1 MSTVFPVKIKSVSF
15 SQLNAETK
23 VKITLQHQEES
34 GQLEHYVPSVSK
46 TQSSFV
52 LFSFSF

>member
-1 MSTVFPVKIKSVSF
+1 MSTVFLIKIKSVSF
-15 SQLNAETK
+15 SQRYAETK
-23 VKITLQHQEES
+23 VKITLRHQEES

-52 LFSFSF
+52 LSSSCF